1 MKQAIRE
8 RIEEWA
14 NPPAEGDPMIDVL
27 LDDLQDA
34 GREIDRL
41 QAIIDSRPAINAA
54 LPQSYIDWSQ
64 GIYATEILDAIDRA
78 GSGGG
83 RQ

>member
-14 NPPAEGDPMIDVL
+14 NTPAEGDPMIDVL

-54 LPQSYIDWSQ
+54 LPQ